1 MEFRFEDKITA
12 LDVWKLSMYHVYR
25 SLAGVCNVVFAVA
38 IICATIKLWNPREGM
53 LMSILLFCCVLFP
66 VIQPLMIYTRAARQM
81 AALPKDMVY
90 EINESGIH
98 IIAGNQKSHLT
109 WNRVR
114 GVIKEHGMVI
124 LATDAGRGYMLTDK
138 TLGTQKDSFIE
149 FLESKLE
156 HEK

>member
-12 LDVWKLSMYHVYR
+12 FDVWKLSMYHVYH
-25 SLAGVCNVVFAVA
+25 SMAGVCNIVFAVA
-38 IICATIKLWNPREGM
+38 IILVTIRLWNPREAV
-53 LMSILLFCCVLFP
+53 LMSIFLFCCVLFP
-66 VIQPLMIYTRAARQM
+66 VIQPLVIYIRAAGQV

-90 EINESGIH
+90 EINASGIH

-109 WNRVR
+109 WNRIR
-114 GVIKEHGMVI
+114 GVMKEQGMVI

-138 TLGTQKDSFIE
+138 TLGTYKDSFLE

-156 HEK
+156 HKK